1 MTHRF
6 KTALLAAA
14 VATGLFSAP
23 VSAQSP
29 DTVVATV
36 EGTEITLAEL
46 IAIHQSL
53 PEQLRNAPFPALY
66 PQLRERAID
75 SVLLLKAAE
84 ANDLAEDEEVQ
95 QRVDDARNRIMQQ
108 VFIEQAVA
116 EAVTEEAVRERY
128 EAIYADRE
136 GPTEVRARHIL
147 VETEEEAN
155 AIIDRLD
162 DGAVFA
168 DLAREVSTGPSS
180 ANGGDL
186 GYFEKERMVPEFA
199 EAAFSQQVGTYTKS
213 PVQTQFGWHVILVE
227 DKRQQP
233 APPLDQV
240 RGEIETALSRDAIN
254 AVVDGLRADK
264 EIQLFGI
271 DGAPEPAE

>member
-1 MTHRF
+1 
-6 KTALLAAA
+6 
-14 VATGLFSAP
+14 
-23 VSAQSP
+23 
-29 DTVVATV
+29 
-36 EGTEITLAEL
+36 
-46 IAIHQSL
+46 
-53 PEQLRNAPFPALY
+53 
-66 PQLRERAID
+66 
-75 SVLLLKAAE
+75 
-84 ANDLAEDEEVQ
+84 
-95 QRVDDARNRIMQQ
+95 MQQ